1 MKRVMLIGMAT
12 LAGCSAASP
21 ETGQIA
27 QETAEHRALVS
38 AMATHP
44 SLKQGQGVAAEGKPL
59 TFPKTVR
66 PRPES
71 VEPAHHH
78 APDTPHHN

>member
-1 MKRVMLIGMAT
+1 MKRFMLIGAA
-12 LAGCSAASP
+12 LAGCSAARP

-44 SLKQGQGVAAEGKPL
+44 SLKKGGRAEQGKPL
-59 TFPKTVR
+59 TFARTVP
-66 PRPES
+66 PRPEG
-71 VEPAHHH
+71 VEPANHH
-78 APDTPHHN
+78 ALDTPDQN